1 MSMEAEPIKR
11 TGAPKP
17 PVAGRPPGMPSPMH
31 TADNPFLN
39 EEEFVL
45 PYIPDDEEWHY
56 CWIRYRLGRDDDL
69 KNMTRYLTGK
79 LPFELVTEDKLP
91 EVVKNQFAH
100 LRIPTGTQSGKIG
113 IGDVVLA
120 RTPQPLYRKYI
131 EATQIR
137 ADRMNAALTDTIQ
150 SVRDR
155 RTRLIVEED
164 SERDGIMPGR
174 AERI

>member
-1 MSMEAEPIKR
+1 MSMDTQPIKR
-11 TGAPKP
+11 TGAPKAP
-17 PVAGRPPGMPSPMH
+17 SAMRGPSAPSPTHHM
-31 TADNPFLN
+31 DNPFLN

-45 PYIPDDEEWHY
+45 PHVPDDEEWHY
-56 CWIRYRLGRDDDL
+56 CWIRYRIGRDDDL

-79 LPFELVTEDKLP
+79 LPFELATEEMLP
-91 EVVKNQFAH
+91 DVVKTQFSH
-100 LRIPTGTQSGKIG
+100 LKISTGSQSGKIG

-120 RTPQPLYRKYI
+120 RTPQPLYQKYI

-174 AERI
+174 AERV